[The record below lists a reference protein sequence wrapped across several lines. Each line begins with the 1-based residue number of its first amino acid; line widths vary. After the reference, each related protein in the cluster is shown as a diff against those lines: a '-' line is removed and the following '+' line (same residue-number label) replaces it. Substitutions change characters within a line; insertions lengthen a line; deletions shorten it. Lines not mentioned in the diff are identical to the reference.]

1 MYAKHVKTEAVL
13 SEREIKSMSDEERLK
28 VRDYIFAHYAG
39 FALDGKKSGLTA
51 IPGQTGSGKTYAAAA
66 LACAVAEGKPDILLN
81 GKVPL
86 ESAVPSSLPKRLI
99 YVTPL
104 KKNRNAFVSE
114 IKKVAEA
121 NSLPVDAIER
131 EVYVVEN
138 NVDTAI
144 SSIAPR
150 LDDDDLWPEPVR
162 ALKPFKEFEAAIRDY
177 YVFVK
182 AAEMSQG
189 SPSDAARVRKQ
200 ADDGLRLA
208 ESALRKGV
216 KDYLKGLYN
225 DSPDKRNG
233 TPFSDFCLSSDFNWV
248 RKVWPSA
255 STHLKSVFV
264 MTPEKFMRK
273 HDTITHGAFTWCS
286 ARQEG
291 GVLDGAVV
299 ILDESDTTYDNILRM
314 LIDDAV
320 GNGMD
325 PIEFVQQ
332 LVPMAKDRWV
342 GRDSRLVPPPG
353 ADGSLSKYSGFRR
366 LMQACDGAAELYD
379 RFHFSSNFKLA
390 GCDGKRVQLF
400 SDGLHSHARVNG
412 QVAKLVSKNVP
423 KDGKNWIVPAEGK
436 KQEDQVNIL
445 SILHP
450 TKGVSLAVL
459 RALLESAYSFQALTL
474 LKQPDGGNEGTSVGR
489 ETSNVF
495 GLSLEEAISS
505 VVEEY
510 NIADKDRVKKL
521 IGSMAQGYGGSKV
534 KQGNHLMLTREDMSI
549 YSQGVSLIDLS
560 DRRDRTTK
568 TEFSDMALLVTPEAL
583 LCGVATACKVILV
596 SATSSIPQLHN
607 FHLPYVVDVVGGMYE
622 PEKEHVQGLLEANR
636 RDKAE
641 CEPVYDVETR
651 VYGQVNALDPECWG
665 DICLETAIVAG
676 EHKDEYGTDADSASH
691 NANREHKIVRFV
703 KDCID
708 LDIRSALIFNTASA
722 NKPEYDAGR
731 ISELCHPFIV
741 EALRS
746 ADPEAAA
753 ADLDAEAASVLV
765 ALNSST
771 WAEGFAAV
779 KEALAQ
785 GKRRYIVLSYQTAG
799 AGMNPQYAVGD
810 ADKARI
816 RPLPGCA
823 STDLKDF
830 EAVYLGRP
838 TNIFV
843 QDFTP
848 LRSRTD
854 DDELRANY
862 LSGLWEQ
869 GVLYERGE
877 QSYSS
882 MCDRRDA
889 IAQGYSSRSRVRF
902 KNGKNEPELWDL
914 PAVRG
919 TMTKTINQAVGRI
932 TRTGVRT
939 GKVLIGIDG
948 ALSGMIDAGLTTG
961 LPTSR
966 EYDEVLN
973 ALHARVSDT
982 VAAENIMRSLPLKA
996 AMTNRQAVRLQF
1008 RQAYRPS
1015 ANWSEAEIAHRRL
1028 QWETWLRFPTASKDE
1043 HKSMNPSI
1051 RRQSYIEMPEP
1062 MDSYWFR
1069 LDSGND
1075 NANRWEACSFSFDI
1089 ESPFGSETKLI
1100 DESMTRLP
1108 ELMRSGIARS
1118 YFESHGYATEW
1129 EKGDYMIPAG
1139 MVKNGY
1145 MGALGE
1151 AAVRAWLEGCLG
1163 FREGVEFGD
1172 MPDGL
1177 FEMFDFAFNA
1187 LRVPVY
1193 VDAKNWGEGTV
1204 TPNGYI
1210 DKVKDKLKDCG
1221 GGYALFM
1228 RALGHDDGGA
1238 GLRLVAGADGHVLEI
1253 PYLFDAETGEPNWKA
1268 AGELAIFL
1276 ADLKDEEAE

>member
-13 SEREIKSMSDEERLK
+13 SEREIKSMSDEERRK

-66 LACAVAEGKPDILLN
+66 LACAVADGNPDILLG
-81 GKVPL
+81 GKVSL

-114 IKKVAEA
+114 IRKVAEA
-121 NSLPVDAIER
+121 NGLPVDAIER
-131 EVYVVEN
+131 EVYLVEN

-144 SSIAPR
+144 SSIASR
-150 LDDDDLWPEPVR
+150 LDDDDLWPDQVR
-162 ALKPFKEFEAAIRDY
+162 NSDPFKSFEAAIRDY
-177 YVFVK
+177 NVFVK
-182 AAEMSQG
+182 AAEMSQS

-216 KDYLKGLYN
+216 KDYLRSCYDASSDNSKV
-225 DSPDKRNG
+225 S
-233 TPFSDFCLSSDFNWV
+233 FSEFCLRSKFDWV

-255 STHLKSVFV
+255 STYMKSVFV

-325 PIEFVQQ
+325 PIEFIQQ

-353 ADGSLSKYSGFRR
+353 TDGSLSKYSGFRR
-366 LMQACDGAAELYD
+366 LICACEGAAELYD
-379 RFHFSSNFKLA
+379 RFHFNSSFKLK
-390 GCDGKRVQLF
+390 GCDNKRVQLF
-400 SDGLHSHARVNG
+400 SDGLRSHARVNG
-412 QVAKLVSKNVP
+412 QAARLISKNVP
-423 KDGKNWIVPAEGK
+423 KDGKNWIVPTEGK

-474 LKQPDGGNEGTSVGR
+474 LKQPDGGNEGTSVAR

-510 NIADKDRVKKL
+510 NIADKARVKRL
-521 IGSMAQGYGGSKV
+521 IGSMAQGYGGSRA
-534 KQGNHLMLTREDMSI
+534 KQDDNLLLTREDMSI
-549 YSQGVSLIDLS
+549 YSQGVSLIDLN
-560 DRRDRTTK
+560 DKRDRTTK
-568 TEFSDMALLVTPEAL
+568 TAFFDMALLVTPEAL
-583 LCGVATACKVILV
+583 LCGLATTCKVILV

-622 PEKEHVQGLLEANR
+622 PEKEHVQGLLDANR

-641 CEPVYDVETR
+641 CEPVYDVETM
-651 VYGQVNALDPECWG
+651 VYGQVNALDPECWS
-665 DICLETAIVAG
+665 DICPETAIVAG
-676 EHKDEYGTDADSASH
+676 QHKDEYGTDAGSASF
-691 NANREHKIVRFV
+691 NANREYKIVRFV

-708 LDIRSALIFNTASA
+708 LDIRSALIFNSASA

-731 ISELCHPFIV
+731 IGELCRPFIV

-746 ADPEAAA
+746 ADPGAADSDLETEAA
-753 ADLDAEAASVLV
+753 DVVV

-771 WAEGFAAV
+771 WEDGFAAV
-779 KEALAQ
+779 KDALAQ
-785 GKRRYIVLSYQTAG
+785 GKRRYVVLSYQTAG
-799 AGMNPQYAVGD
+799 AGMNPQYAVGA

-816 RPLPGCA
+816 HPLPDCA
-823 STDLKDF
+823 SIDQKDF
-830 EAVYLGRP
+830 EGVYLGRP

-843 QDFTP
+843 RDFTP
-848 LRSRTD
+848 LSSSTSN
-854 DDELRANY
+854 DELQANY
-862 LSGLWEQ
+862 LRGLWEQ

-882 MCDRRDA
+882 MCSRRDA
-889 IAQGYSSRSRVRF
+889 IAQGYSSRSSVYF
-902 KNGKNEPELWDL
+902 KDGKNEPKLWDL

-919 TMTKTINQAVGRI
+919 TITKTVNQAVGRI

-966 EYDEVLN
+966 EYDAVLN
-973 ALHARVSDT
+973 SLHAKGNDVIEEE
-982 VAAENIMRSLPLKA
+982 AKMRGLRLEASK
-996 AMTNRQAVRLQF
+996 TNRQAVRLQF
-1008 RQAYRPS
+1008 SQGQRS
-1015 ANWSEAEIAHRRL
+1015 STSWSKAEIAHRRL
-1028 QWETWLRFPTASKDE
+1028 QWETWLRFPTASEDE
-1043 HKSMNPSI
+1043 SASMSPSI
-1051 RRQSYIEMPEP
+1051 RRQSYIKMPEP

-1069 LDSGND
+1069 LDSGYD
-1075 NANRWEACSFSFDI
+1075 NADRWEACSFSFEA

-1108 ELMRSGIARS
+1108 ELMRSNIARS
-1118 YFESHGYATEW
+1118 YFEAHGYATTW
-1129 EKGDYMIPAG
+1129 KKGNFMIPAG

-1151 AAVRAWLEGCLG
+1151 AAVRAWLEGCMGL
-1163 FREGVEFGD
+1163 REYEDFGD

-1193 VDAKNWGEGTV
+1193 IDAKNWGEGTA
-1204 TPNGYI
+1204 TPDGYI

-1221 GGYALFM
+1221 GGYAVFM

-1253 PYLFDAETGEPNWKA
+1253 PYLFDTETGEPNWKA
-1268 AGELAIFL
+1268 AGELAIFF
-1276 ADLKDEEAE
+1276 ADLKDKEAE